1 MHRRSFLPLL
11 FAAAIAACH
20 SDGPTAVSN
29 NAVRVVREGSALR
42 ITNLSDE
49 PRAYAAFDPNWLALA
64 DLSLTAFCATQQP
77 SCLRLPAHGSVL
89 VKLTDVGG
97 YSASTKTI
105 VVWTWRV
112 IPNGAGGLQAVMDEA
127 ITLKL

>member
-97 YSASTKTI
+97 YSASTTTI
-105 VVWTWRV
+105 QIYTWRV
-112 IPNGAGGLQAVMDEA
+112 LSDIEGVLHVEA
-127 ITLKL
+127 DDPLVLKL